1 MTTHLAPTLIDEQLA
16 DIERSLQIIGSGL
29 PREIPVNAL
38 PPKLVDALKAG
49 RIAVRP
55 RK

>member
-1 MTTHLAPTLIDEQLA
+1 MTSPLTPSLTEEQLA
-16 DIERSLQIIGSGL
+16 DIERSLQIIGAGL

-49 RIAVRP
+49 RIAVRQ